1 MIHIKNISKIYNKG
15 NDDEV
20 SALKDVS
27 IEIPKGEFVVIIG
40 TNGSGKSTMLNL
52 LLGTTTPTHGNVIVS
67 HKDITALP
75 EYKRSKWIS
84 MVFQNPAHGTA
95 PELSILENFRLASLR
110 AGKKKLSIGINDE
123 FRKTVEEKVASL
135 GMGLEKKL
143 EQPMGSLS
151 GGQRQALTLLMGVMD
166 KTDILLM
173 DEPTAALDPKSS
185 QVVMQLA
192 DKINKEL
199 GITIVLVTHSMKDA
213 LQYGNRLLMFH
224 GGTILR
230 DLTGKDKAQL
240 QLSSLQEWF
249 S

>member
-1 MIHIKNISKIYNKG
+1 
-15 NDDEV
+15 
-20 SALKDVS
+20 
-27 IEIPKGEFVVIIG
+27 
-40 TNGSGKSTMLNL
+40 
-52 LLGTTTPTHGNVIVS
+52 LLGTQSPTQGNIIINNN
-67 HKDITALP
+67 DITALP

-110 AGKKKLSIGINDE
+110 ARKKKLSIGINDD

-230 DLTGKDKAQL
+230 DLNGMDKSQL
-240 QLSSLQEWF
+240 QLSNLQEWF

>member
-15 NDDEV
+15 NEDEV

-27 IEIPKGEFVVIIG
+27 VEIPQGEFVVIIG

-52 LLGTTTPTHGNVIVS
+52 LLGTQTPTNGNIVVNNN
-67 HKDITALP
+67 DITALP
-75 EYKRSKWIS
+75 AYKRSKWIS

-110 AGKKKLSIGINDE
+110 ARKKKLSIGINND

-213 LQYGNRLLMFH
+213 LYYGNRLLMFH
-224 GGTILR
+224 GGAILR
-230 DLTGKDKAQL
+230 DLNKTDKSAL
-240 QLSSLQEWF
+240 QLSNLQEWF

>member
-1 MIHIKNISKIYNKG
+1 MILIKNISKIYNKG
-15 NDDEV
+15 NEDEV

-27 IEIPKGEFVVIIG
+27 IEIPQGEFVVIIG

-52 LLGTTTPTHGNVIVS
+52 LLGTQTPTQGNIVINNN
-67 HKDITALP
+67 DITALP

-110 AGKKKLSIGINDE
+110 AGKKKLSIGINDD

-230 DLTGKDKAQL
+230 DLNGMDKSQL
-240 QLSSLQEWF
+240 QLSNLQEWF

>member
-1 MIHIKNISKIYNKG
+1 MNIDKLVVRGAREHN
-15 NDDEV
+15 
-20 SALKDVS
+20 LKDVS
-27 IEIPKGEFVVIIG
+27 IEIPQGEFVVIIG

-52 LLGTTTPTHGNVIVS
+52 LLGTQSPTQGNIIINNN
-67 HKDITALP
+67 DITALP

-110 AGKKKLSIGINDE
+110 AGKKKLSIGINDD

-230 DLTGKDKAQL
+230 DLNGMDKSQL
-240 QLSSLQEWF
+240 QLSNLQEWF

>member
-15 NDDEV
+15 NEDEV

-27 IEIPKGEFVVIIG
+27 IEIPQGEFVVIIG

-52 LLGTTTPTHGNVIVS
+52 LLGTQTPTQGNIVVNNN
-67 HKDITALP
+67 DITALP
-75 EYKRSKWIS
+75 EYKRSKWVS

-95 PELSILENFRLASLR
+95 PDLSILENFRLASLR
-110 AGKKKLSIGINDE
+110 AGNKKLSIGINDA
-123 FRKTVEEKVASL
+123 FRKKVEEKVASL

-213 LQYGNRLLMFH
+213 LHYGNRLLMFH

-230 DLTGKDKAQL
+230 DLNGTDKSQL
-240 QLSSLQEWF
+240 QLGSLQEWF

>member
-1 MIHIKNISKIYNKG
+1 MIHIMNISKIYNKG
-15 NDDEV
+15 NEDEV

-27 IEIPKGEFVVIIG
+27 IEIPQGEFVVIIG

-52 LLGTTTPTHGNVIVS
+52 LLGTQTATQGNIIINNN
-67 HKDITALP
+67 DITALP

-110 AGKKKLSIGINDE
+110 AGKKKLSIGINDD
-123 FRKTVEEKVASL
+123 FRKKVEEKVASL

-143 EQPMGSLS
+143 DQPMGSLS

-213 LQYGNRLLMFH
+213 LHYGNRLLMFH

-230 DLTGKDKAQL
+230 DLNGIDKSQL
-240 QLSSLQEWF
+240 QLSNLQEWF

>member
-15 NDDEV
+15 NEDEV

-27 IEIPKGEFVVIIG
+27 VEIPQGEFVVIIG

-52 LLGTTTPTHGNVIVS
+52 LLGTQTPTHGNIVVNNN
-67 HKDITALP
+67 DITALP
-75 EYKRSKWIS
+75 AYKRSKWIS

-110 AGKKKLSIGINDE
+110 ARKKKLSIGINND

-213 LQYGNRLLMFH
+213 LHYGNRLLMFH
-224 GGTILR
+224 GGAILR
-230 DLTGKDKAQL
+230 DLNKTDKSAL
-240 QLSSLQEWF
+240 QLSNLQEWF

>member
-1 MIHIKNISKIYNKG
+1 
-15 NDDEV
+15 
-20 SALKDVS
+20 
-27 IEIPKGEFVVIIG
+27 
-40 TNGSGKSTMLNL
+40 MLNL
-52 LLGTTTPTHGNVIVS
+52 LLGTQTPTQGNIVVNNN
-67 HKDITALP
+67 DITALP
-75 EYKRSKWIS
+75 EYKRSKWVS

-95 PELSILENFRLASLR
+95 PDLSILENFRLASLR
-110 AGKKKLSIGINDE
+110 AGNKKLSIGINDA
-123 FRKTVEEKVASL
+123 FRKKVEEKVASL

-213 LQYGNRLLMFH
+213 LHYGNRLLMFH

-230 DLTGKDKAQL
+230 DLNGTDKSQL

>member
-15 NDDEV
+15 NEDEV

-27 IEIPKGEFVVIIG
+27 IEIPQGEFVVIIG

-52 LLGTTTPTHGNVIVS
+52 LLGTQTPTQGNIVINNN
-67 HKDITALP
+67 DITALP

-110 AGKKKLSIGINDE
+110 AGKKKLSIGINDD

-213 LQYGNRLLMFH
+213 LHYGNRLLMFH

-230 DLTGKDKAQL
+230 DLNGMDKSQL
-240 QLSSLQEWF
+240 QLSNLQEWF

>member
-15 NDDEV
+15 NEDEV

-27 IEIPKGEFVVIIG
+27 IEIPQGEFVIIIG

-52 LLGTTTPTHGNVIVS
+52 LLGTQTPTQGNIVVNNN
-67 HKDITALP
+67 DITTLP

-143 EQPMGSLS
+143 DQPMGSLS

-213 LQYGNRLLMFH
+213 LHYGNRLLMFH

-230 DLTGKDKAQL
+230 DLNGMDKSQL
-240 QLSSLQEWF
+240 QLSNLQEWF

>member
-1 MIHIKNISKIYNKG
+1 MIHIKKISKIYNKG
-15 NDDEV
+15 NEDEV

-27 IEIPKGEFVVIIG
+27 IEIPQGEFVVIIG

-52 LLGTTTPTHGNVIVS
+52 LLGTQSPTQGNIIINNN
-67 HKDITALP
+67 DITALP

-110 AGKKKLSIGINDE
+110 ARKKKLSIGINDD

-230 DLTGKDKAQL
+230 DLNGMDKSQL
-240 QLSSLQEWF
+240 QLSNLQEWF

>member
-1 MIHIKNISKIYNKG
+1 
-15 NDDEV
+15 
-20 SALKDVS
+20 
-27 IEIPKGEFVVIIG
+27 
-40 TNGSGKSTMLNL
+40 
-52 LLGTTTPTHGNVIVS
+52 
-67 HKDITALP
+67 
-75 EYKRSKWIS
+75 

-110 AGKKKLSIGINDE
+110 ARKKKLSIGINDD

-230 DLTGKDKAQL
+230 DLNGMDKSQL
-240 QLSSLQEWF
+240 QLSNLQEWF

>member
-1 MIHIKNISKIYNKG
+1 MIHIQNISKIYNKG
-15 NDDEV
+15 NEDEV

-27 IEIPKGEFVVIIG
+27 IEIPQGEFVVIIG

-52 LLGTTTPTHGNVIVS
+52 LLGTQTPTQGNILINNN
-67 HKDITALP
+67 DITALP

-110 AGKKKLSIGINDE
+110 AGKKKLSIGINDD

-135 GMGLEKKL
+135 RMGLEKKL

-224 GGTILR
+224 GGGIMR
-230 DLTGKDKAQL
+230 DLSSTDKSQL
-240 QLSSLQEWF
+240 QLSQVQEWF

>member
-1 MIHIKNISKIYNKG
+1 
-15 NDDEV
+15 
-20 SALKDVS
+20 
-27 IEIPKGEFVVIIG
+27 
-40 TNGSGKSTMLNL
+40 
-52 LLGTTTPTHGNVIVS
+52 VIVNDN
-67 HKDITALP
+67 DITALP

-230 DLTGKDKAQL
+230 DINGKDKAQL
-240 QLSSLQEWF
+240 HLSSLQEWF

>member
-15 NDDEV
+15 KEDEV
-20 SALKDVS
+20 SALRDVS
-27 IEIPKGEFVVIIG
+27 IEIPQGEFVVIIG

-52 LLGTTTPTHGNVIVS
+52 LLGTQTPTQGNIIVNNN
-67 HKDITALP
+67 DITTLP
-75 EYKRSKWIS
+75 EYKRSKWVS

-110 AGKKKLSIGINDE
+110 AGKKKLSIGINDG

-135 GMGLEKKL
+135 GMGLENKL

-185 QVVMQLA
+185 QVLMQLA

-213 LQYGNRLLMFH
+213 LHYGNRLLMFH
-224 GGTILR
+224 GGSIMR
-230 DLTGKDKAQL
+230 DLNKIDKSQL
-240 QLSSLQEWF
+240 QLSSLQAWF

>member
-15 NDDEV
+15 NEDEV
-20 SALKDVS
+20 SALKDLS
-27 IEIPKGEFVVIIG
+27 IEIPQGEFVVIIG

-52 LLGTTTPTHGNVIVS
+52 LLGTQTPTHGNILVNNN
-67 HKDITALP
+67 DITALP

-110 AGKKKLSIGINDE
+110 AGKKKLSIGINDD

-224 GGTILR
+224 GGGIMR
-230 DLTGKDKAQL
+230 DLSSTDKSQL
-240 QLSSLQEWF
+240 QLSQVQEWF

>member
-1 MIHIKNISKIYNKG
+1 
-15 NDDEV
+15 
-20 SALKDVS
+20 
-27 IEIPKGEFVVIIG
+27 
-40 TNGSGKSTMLNL
+40 
-52 LLGTTTPTHGNVIVS
+52 
-67 HKDITALP
+67 
-75 EYKRSKWIS
+75 

-95 PELSILENFRLASLR
+95 HDLSIIENFRLASLR
-110 AGKKKLSIGINDE
+110 AGKKGLQIGINNS
-123 FRKTVEEKVASL
+123 FRKTVEEKVSSL

-143 EQPMGSLS
+143 DQPMGSLS

-213 LQYGNRLLMFH
+213 LHFGNRLLMFH
-224 GGTILR
+224 GGQVIR
-230 DLTGKDKAQL
+230 DLNQTDKSAL
-240 QLSSLQEWF
+240 QLGHLQEWF

>member
-1 MIHIKNISKIYNKG
+1 MILIKNISKIYNKG
-15 NDDEV
+15 NEDEV

-27 IEIPKGEFVVIIG
+27 IEIPQGEFVVIIG
-40 TNGSGKSTMLNL
+40 TNGSGKSTILNL
-52 LLGTTTPTHGNVIVS
+52 LLGTQTPTQGNILINNN
-67 HKDITALP
+67 DITTLP

-110 AGKKKLSIGINDE
+110 AGKKKLSIGINDD

-213 LQYGNRLLMFH
+213 LHYGNRLLMFH
-224 GGTILR
+224 AGAILR
-230 DLTGKDKAQL
+230 DLNGMDKSQL
-240 QLSSLQEWF
+240 QLSNLQEWF

>member
-15 NDDEV
+15 NEDEV

-27 IEIPKGEFVVIIG
+27 IEIPQGEFVVIIG

-52 LLGTTTPTHGNVIVS
+52 LLGTQTPTQGNIIINNN
-67 HKDITALP
+67 DITALP

-110 AGKKKLSIGINDE
+110 AGKKKLSIGINDH
-123 FRKTVEEKVASL
+123 FRKKVEEKVASL

-213 LQYGNRLLMFH
+213 LHYGNRLLMFH

-230 DLTGKDKAQL
+230 DLNGIDKSQL
-240 QLSSLQEWF
+240 QLSNLQEWF

>member
-1 MIHIKNISKIYNKG
+1 
-15 NDDEV
+15 
-20 SALKDVS
+20 
-27 IEIPKGEFVVIIG
+27 
-40 TNGSGKSTMLNL
+40 
-52 LLGTTTPTHGNVIVS
+52 VIVNDN
-67 HKDITALP
+67 DITALP

-110 AGKKKLSIGINDE
+110 AGNKKLSIGINDA
-123 FRKTVEEKVASL
+123 FRKKVEEKVASL

-213 LQYGNRLLMFH
+213 LHYGNRLLMFH

-230 DLTGKDKAQL
+230 DLNGTDKSQL

>member
-15 NDDEV
+15 KEDEV
-20 SALKDVS
+20 SALRDIS
-27 IEIPKGEFVVIIG
+27 IEIPQGEFVVIIG
-40 TNGSGKSTMLNL
+40 TNGSGKSTILNL
-52 LLGTTTPTHGNVIVS
+52 LLGATTPTHGNVIVNNI
-67 HKDITALP
+67 DITALP

-110 AGKKKLSIGINDE
+110 AGKKKLSIGINDG
-123 FRKTVEEKVASL
+123 FRKTVKEKVASL
-135 GMGLEKKL
+135 GMGLENKL

-224 GGTILR
+224 GGSIMR
-230 DLTGKDKAQL
+230 DLNKTDKSQL
-240 QLSSLQEWF
+240 QLSSLQAWF

>member
-1 MIHIKNISKIYNKG
+1 MILIKNISKIYNKG
-15 NDDEV
+15 NEDEV

-27 IEIPKGEFVVIIG
+27 IEIPQGEFVVIIG
-40 TNGSGKSTMLNL
+40 TNGSGKSTILNL
-52 LLGTTTPTHGNVIVS
+52 LLGTQTPTQGNILINNN
-67 HKDITALP
+67 DITALP

-110 AGKKKLSIGINDE
+110 AGKKKLSIGINDD

-213 LQYGNRLLMFH
+213 LHYGNRLLMFH
-224 GGTILR
+224 AGAILR
-230 DLTGKDKAQL
+230 DLNGMDKSQL
-240 QLSSLQEWF
+240 QLSNLQEWF

>member
-1 MIHIKNISKIYNKG
+1 
-15 NDDEV
+15 
-20 SALKDVS
+20 
-27 IEIPKGEFVVIIG
+27 
-40 TNGSGKSTMLNL
+40 
-52 LLGTTTPTHGNVIVS
+52 
-67 HKDITALP
+67 
-75 EYKRSKWIS
+75 
-84 MVFQNPAHGTA
+84 
-95 PELSILENFRLASLR
+95 
-110 AGKKKLSIGINDE
+110 
-123 FRKTVEEKVASL
+123 
-135 GMGLEKKL
+135 
-143 EQPMGSLS
+143 
-151 GGQRQALTLLMGVMD
+151 MGVMD

-230 DLTGKDKAQL
+230 DLNGMDKSQL
-240 QLSSLQEWF
+240 QLSNLQEWF